1 MTATKVN
8 EKEMPG
14 VITNCVKDSVSSIF
28 NTIFGVVPDYC
39 GDDETKDIGD
49 GVVGIISFVGDS
61 SWILMLALPKTSA
74 ETLAEKFCGFK
85 VEYDSPDMGDVI
97 GELANVMAGDIVA
110 RMGVEGVKVAMSLP
124 TVLRGNN
131 VEPFMPKGL
140 PDKKMHYTMLG
151 KDLMV
156 KVAVAK
162 PSDQLMGATPGT

>member
-1 MTATKVN
+1 MAAIKIN
-8 EKEMPG
+8 ENEMPG
-14 VITNCVKDSVSSIF
+14 VITNCVSDSVSSIF
-28 NTIFGVVPDYC
+28 NTIFGATPDYV
-39 GDDETKDIGD
+39 GDDDNKNVGD

-110 RMGVEGVKVAMSLP
+110 RMGTEGVKVAMSLP

-140 PDKKMHYTMLG
+140 PDKKMHYTILD
-151 KDLMV
+151 KDIMI

-162 PSDQLMGATPGT
+162 PSDQLMGARPGV

>member
-1 MTATKVN
+1 MTAIKVN

-14 VITNCVKDSVSSIF
+14 VITNCVSDSVASIF
-28 NTIFGVVPDYC
+28 NTIFGVVPEYC
-39 GDDETKDIGD
+39 GDDDNKNVGD
-49 GVVGIISFVGDS
+49 GVVGIISFVGDA
-61 SWILMLALPKTSA
+61 SWILMLALPKDSA

-124 TVLRGNN
+124 TILRGHN

-140 PDKKMHYTMLG
+140 PDKKMHYSLLG
-151 KDLMV
+151 KDLMI

-162 PSDQLMGATPGT
+162 SNDMMGATPGA